1 MQSVTVRIEVEILHV
16 LLLMMMMQPVAP
28 RSPANAANIYLI
40 VFPVLCNSISTALGA
55 FIYHHHSV
63 RSEFLVVFI
72 GGLVAGM
79 VLGTLKMTLILISSN
94 TPTAY
99 SEWLAA
105 QMLES
110 NPTAW
115 GVVIVLL
122 DFIAFSLFPFVITPP
137 LGNWLLNYH
146 VDIRMIFSDEIAGLM
161 ILFICLP
168 CLLMSIMGCVL
179 VVMMDRNH
187 NHPERQALLNSSNV

>member
-1 MQSVTVRIEVEILHV
+1 
-16 LLLMMMMQPVAP
+16 MQPIAY
-28 RSPANAANIYLI
+28 RSPANTANIYLI

-55 FIYHHHSV
+55 FIYHHSV

-79 VLGTLKMTLILISSN
+79 ILGTLKTTLILITSN
-94 TPTAY
+94 TPAAY
-99 SEWLAA
+99 SEWLTA

-122 DFIAFSLFPFVITPP
+122 DFIAFSWFPFVVTPP

-146 VDIRMIFSDEIAGLM
+146 ADIRTIFSDEIAGLM

-168 CLLMSIMGCVL
+168 CMFMSIVGCVL
-179 VVMMDRNH
+179 FVMMDRNH
-187 NHPERQALLNSSNV
+187 NHHERQALLNSNV

>member
-1 MQSVTVRIEVEILHV
+1 
-16 LLLMMMMQPVAP
+16 MQPIAS
-28 RSPANAANIYLI
+28 RSPATAANIYLI

-63 RSEFLVVFI
+63 RSEFLIVFI

-79 VLGTLKMTLILISSN
+79 ILGTLKMTLIIIITSN
-94 TPTAY
+94 NFTPTAY
-99 SEWLAA
+99 SEWLNA

-110 NPTAW
+110 SPTSW

-122 DFIAFSLFPFVITPP
+122 DFIAFSLFPFVITPS

-146 VDIRMIFSDEIAGLM
+146 IDIHTIFSDEIAGLM

-179 VVMMDRNH
+179 FVMMDRNH
-187 NHPERQALLNSSNV
+187 NHPERQALLNSNTV